1 MELEK
6 MSIEELETRKAQIAV
21 DCEAEGADLDALTE
35 EVRGI
40 NAELENRRNVEAQK
54 AEIRAKV
61 AEGAGVVIQH
71 FEEEKGK
78 PEMTNEEVRNS
89 KEYIDAFAN
98 YIKTGDDKEC
108 RTLLTTNVS
117 GTVPVPVLVDSIV
130 RTAWEKNDILNRVRK
145 TNFRGNLK
153 VAFEASA
160 SGAVAHT
167 EGTSASS
174 EESLSIGIVTMT
186 PKNIK
191 KWLRLS
197 DETVAI
203 GMGGSEEFLRYIYDE
218 LTYQILKKLSEDIV
232 TKIVGLSTSNSS
244 TAVGAKTVTAAPG
257 QTTIAQAYANLSDE
271 ASNPVIIMNKA
282 TYADFIAAAAAGN
295 FEWDPFMGLPVVFS
309 SALPT
314 YSAATAGSGK
324 YAIVGDLGVGYQVNY
339 PEGEGVVIKYDEL
352 SLAEADLV
360 KIVGRQYAA
369 HDAVAPFAFCRII
382 KPSV

>member
-40 NAELENRRNVEAQK
+40 NQELENRRSVEAQK

-61 AEGAGVVIQH
+61 AEGAGVVV
-71 FEEEKGK
+71 ERLNEEKGK
-78 PEMTNEEVRNS
+78 PEMTIEEVRAS
-89 KEYIDAFAN
+89 KEYVDAFAN

-108 RTLLTTNVS
+108 RTLLTTNAS
-117 GTVPVPVLVDSIV
+117 GVVPVPVLVDSIV

-191 KWLRLS
+191 KWIRLS
-197 DETVAI
+197 DEAVA
-203 GMGGSEEFLRYIYDE
+203 MGGEEFLRYIYDE

-232 TKIVGLSTSNSS
+232 AKIVALSTSNST

-257 QTTIAQAYANLSDE
+257 QTTIAEAYANLSDE

-295 FEWDPFMGLPVVFS
+295 FAWDPFMGLPVLFS

-339 PEGEGVVIKYDEL
+339 PEGEGVVIKYDDL

-382 KPSV
+382 KPSA